1 MNWNSI
7 KLALPLLLAVA
18 CAKEHPGNTV
28 SVPGTD
34 GPVITVSLPFTGT
47 KTTLGEKAGNLYPVI
62 WKEGDCLSLN
72 GASSLPLSAEDA
84 GATSAGFVFRDG
96 LSTPYNLLYP
106 LSGEKDLVVF
116 PGTQVYVPGSFDPSA
131 VPMWGT
137 SNTYSNVT
145 LRHFFSLV
153 RISIQSASA
162 KVLRSIT
169 LTAIGGEP
177 ISGSF
182 RARTDENGAFDG
194 TLVAEN
200 GIPSLVYS
208 FGEEGLALK
217 AGETAVAYI
226 SIPLGSY
233 SQGFKAVI
241 RTADQEYRQLRFF
254 SAGRTVVAGKVLEF
268 PEKALEDCSAIW
280 EYFVSASGTGNGRS
294 EDEPMSVA
302 SMQALLQQT
311 DGEKLEDATFH
322 FTAGTHKITTPIVL
336 PGKDSYSNPVA
347 YTITGDN
354 NAILDGGGSSQIFVI
369 TSDNSHVTVKDLTLT
384 NGSGTASG
392 GLVSVQE
399 NGPLFD
405 HCSFTNTSSSGTG
418 GAVRIS
424 DENKGKGHFS
434 HCTFSGNTGSSGGAV
449 VITNANTQGLFSG
462 CTFTGNNATNGG
474 AVYSTN
480 GVLTLENC
488 ILDGNKAKNGGAI
501 CSTAGTILING
512 GTISNNTASSE
523 GGAFYGANNQKP
535 VYYING
541 CSIVDNTG
549 MQNGYAIY
557 LNTSAAPNFA
567 TLCMNNTTL
576 YNSKPMETSNASA
589 ICNKGKS
596 LIINST
602 FYGTT
607 SKWGTFALGCHKAFN
622 DKTGCLLLNSI
633 FINTTAGKP
642 AIYQTGSNYYAIAKN
657 CLASAVSSNSQ
668 FTQNNVVIEPPTMNW
683 NGTLF
688 TWSGNTSLP
697 RWSRLDTETELSGD
711 TYALA
716 YGFLTWLKSLK
727 YNIDGT
733 EYDALDVDQT
743 GHLRSE
749 YSWAGSYQK

>member
-1 MNWNSI
+1 M
-7 KLALPLLLAVA
+7 ALPLLLAVA
-18 CAKEHPGNTV
+18 CAKEHPGNTG
-28 SVPGTD
+28 SIPETD
-34 GPVITVSLPFTGT
+34 GSVLTVSLPFTGT

-116 PGTQVYVPGSFDPSA
+116 PGTQVYVPGSFDPAA

-137 SNTYSNVT
+137 SNTYTNVN

-153 RISIQSASA
+153 RISIKSASA

-169 LTAIGGEP
+169 LTALGGESL
-177 ISGSF
+177 SGSF

-217 AGETAVAYI
+217 PGETAVAYI

-233 SQGFKAVI
+233 AQGFKAVI

-254 SAGRTVVAGKVLEF
+254 SAGKTVVPGKVLEF

-294 EDEPMSVA
+294 EDEPMSIA
-302 SMQALLQQT
+302 SMQALLQESG
-311 DGEKLEDATFH
+311 GEKLEDATFH

-347 YTITGDN
+347 FTITGDN

-369 TSDNSHVTVKDLTLT
+369 TSDNSHVTIKDMTLT

-399 NGPLFD
+399 NGPLFE
-405 HCSFTNTSSSGTG
+405 HCSFTNTSSSATG

-424 DENKGKGHFS
+424 DENKGKGYFS

-449 VITNANTQGLFSG
+449 VITNAKTQGLFSD
-462 CTFTGNNATNGG
+462 CTFTGNNATSGG
-474 AVYSTN
+474 VVYSTN
-480 GVLTLENC
+480 GTLTLENC
-488 ILDGNKAKNGGAI
+488 TLDGNTAKNGGAL
-501 CSTAGTILING
+501 CSTSGIIHING
-512 GTISNNTASSE
+512 GIISNNSASSE
-523 GGAFYGANNQKP
+523 GGAIYCGNSQRP

-607 SKWGTFALGCHKAFN
+607 SKWGTFALGCHKAFE

-716 YGFLTWLKSLK
+716 SGFLTWLKSLK

-749 YSWAGSYQK
+749 YSWAGAYQK